1 MLYGFGLGAR
11 GYKLGGYTG
20 GGGDI
25 PALGA
30 PTGRVWVTQEFSSDI
45 NVRDSMTKSI
55 LSFEGRSQHS
65 THRHTTNSHL
75 TGHKAFKPAL
85 KNTTDIIH
93 YLCDCLQASDQRHLP
108 C

>member
-11 GYKLGGYTG
+11 GYKLRGYTRG

-55 LSFEGRSQHS
+55 LSFEGRSQQG
-65 THRHTTNSHL
+65 TQTYNQLTTSQDTRL
-75 TGHKAFKPAL
+75 
-85 KNTTDIIH
+85 
-93 YLCDCLQASDQRHLP
+93 LCLH
-108 C
+108 